1 MDVAVQAGLILLVI
15 FAFLLLIGTPIA
27 FSIIISSVIT
37 AFVVFPVNTSIIIA
51 AQKAATGVDKL
62 SLLAIPFFILAG
74 IIMNNG
80 GIAVR
85 LVNFAKVMA
94 GRIPGSLGQTNVV
107 GNMLFGS
114 ISGSAVASAAAMGG
128 ILGPMQEKEGYDKTF
143 SATLNIA
150 SAPTGLLIPPSNVLI
165 TYSLVSGG
173 TSVAALFMA
182 GYLPGLLWGL
192 LTMLVGFIIAKRKKY
207 PVSERIPLALKFKL
221 FLEAIPALLLII
233 IVIGGITAGIFTAT
247 EGAAVA
253 VVYALFLAMFIYR
266 TLKVKDL
273 PSILLETSRTT
284 AIIMFLIAGS
294 TIMSYVMTV
303 AGIPQLISE
312 SILGITDNPIAILL
326 IINLVLLIIGTFM
339 DMTPA
344 ILIFTPILLPIVTT
358 FGMDPVHFGIM
369 ITMNLCI
376 GSITPPV
383 GNCLFIGCKVGNIS
397 IDRVIKPLI
406 PYYIAIIIALL
417 IVTFVPELSLWIPR
431 LTGNL

>member
-1 MDVAVQAGLILLVI
+1 MDVAIQAGLVLLVV
-15 FAFLLLIGTPIA
+15 FAFFLIIGTPIA
-27 FSIIISSVIT
+27 FTIIISSVAT
-37 AFVVFPVNTSIIIA
+37 AIVIFPMDKSIIIA
-51 AQKAATGVDKL
+51 AQKVATGVDKL
-62 SLLAIPFFILAG
+62 TLLAIPFFILAG

-85 LVNFAKVMA
+85 LVNFAKVLS
-94 GRIPGSLGQTNVV
+94 GRMPGSLAHTNIV
-107 GNMLFGS
+107 GNMLFGA

-128 ILGPMQEKEGYDKTF
+128 ILGPMQEKEGYDKRF
-143 SATLNIA
+143 SATVNIA

-182 GYLPGLLWGL
+182 GYLPGILWGL
-192 LTMLVGFIIAKRKKY
+192 LTMVVAYIIAKRNNY
-207 PVSERIPLALKFKL
+207 PVSEKIPGKLKLKL
-221 FLEAIPALLLII
+221 FLDAIPSLLLII

-253 VVYALFLAMFIYR
+253 VVYALFLSMVVYR
-266 TLKVKDL
+266 SLKLRDL
-273 PSILLETSRTT
+273 PQILLETSKTT

-326 IINLVLLIIGTFM
+326 IMNLILLLIGTFM

-344 ILIFTPILLPIVTT
+344 ILIFTPILLPIATQL
-358 FGMDPVHFGIM
+358 GMDPVHFGIM

-383 GNCLFIGCKVGNIS
+383 GNCLFIGSKVGNVS
-397 IDRVIKPLI
+397 IDSVIKPLL
-406 PYYIAIIIALL
+406 PYYFVIIIGLL
-417 IVTFVPELSLWIPR
+417 ITTFVPELTLWIPR
-431 LTGNL
+431 ITGNL

>member
-1 MDVAVQAGLILLVI
+1 MDIAIQAGLILLIV
-15 FAFLLLIGTPIA
+15 FVFFLIIGTPIA
-27 FSIIISSVIT
+27 FSIIISSVAT
-37 AFVVFPVNTSIIIA
+37 ALVIFPLDKSIIIA
-51 AQKAATGVDKL
+51 AQKVATGVDKL
-62 SLLAIPFFILAG
+62 TLLAIPFFILAG

-80 GIAVR
+80 GIATR
-85 LVNFAKVMA
+85 LVNFAKVLS
-94 GRIPGSLGQTNVV
+94 GRMPGSLAQTNIV
-107 GNMLFGS
+107 GNMLFGA

-128 ILGPMQEKEGYDKTF
+128 ILGPMQEKDGYNKKF
-143 SATLNIA
+143 SATVNIA

-182 GYLPGLLWGL
+182 GYLPGILWGL
-192 LTMLVGFIIAKRKKY
+192 LTMLVAYIIAKRNNY
-207 PVSERIPLALKFKL
+207 PVSEKISARLKFKL
-221 FLEAIPALLLII
+221 FLDAIPSLLLII

-247 EGAAVA
+247 EGAAIAVA
-253 VVYALFLAMFIYR
+253 YALILSMIVYR
-266 TLKVKDL
+266 SLKVRDL
-273 PSILLETSRTT
+273 PKILLETAKTT

-326 IINLVLLIIGTFM
+326 IINLILLIIGTFM

-344 ILIFTPILLPIVTT
+344 ILIFTPILLPITT
-358 FGMDPVHFGIM
+358 GLGMDPIHFGIM

-383 GNCLFIGCKVGNIS
+383 GNCLFIGSKVGNVS
-397 IDRVIKPLI
+397 IDSVIKPLL
-406 PYYIAIIIALL
+406 PFYFVIIIALL
-417 IVTFVPELSLWIPR
+417 ATTFVPELSLWIPR

>member
-1 MDVAVQAGLILLVI
+1 MDVAIQAGLVLLVV
-15 FAFLLLIGTPIA
+15 FAFFLIIGTPIA
-27 FSIIISSVIT
+27 FTIIISSVAT
-37 AFVVFPVNTSIIIA
+37 AIVIFPMDKSIIIA
-51 AQKAATGVDKL
+51 AQKVATGVDKL
-62 SLLAIPFFILAG
+62 TLLAIPFFILAG

-85 LVNFAKVMA
+85 LVNFAKVLS
-94 GRIPGSLGQTNVV
+94 GRMPGSLAHTNIV
-107 GNMLFGS
+107 GNMLFGA

-128 ILGPMQEKEGYDKTF
+128 ILGPMQEKEGYDKRF
-143 SATLNIA
+143 SATVNIA

-182 GYLPGLLWGL
+182 GYLPGILWGL
-192 LTMLVGFIIAKRKKY
+192 LTMLVAYIIAKRNNY
-207 PVSERIPLALKFKL
+207 PVSEKIPGKLKLKL
-221 FLEAIPALLLII
+221 FLDAIPSLLLII

-253 VVYALFLAMFIYR
+253 VVYALFLSMVVYR
-266 TLKVKDL
+266 SLKFKDL
-273 PSILLETSRTT
+273 PQILLETSKTT

-326 IINLVLLIIGTFM
+326 IMNLILLLIGTFM

-344 ILIFTPILLPIVTT
+344 ILIFTPILLPIATQL
-358 FGMDPVHFGIM
+358 GMDPIHFGIM

-383 GNCLFIGCKVGNIS
+383 GNCLFIGSKVGNVS
-397 IDRVIKPLI
+397 IDSVIKPLL
-406 PYYIAIIIALL
+406 PYYFVIIIGLL
-417 IVTFVPELSLWIPR
+417 ITTFIPELTLWIPR
-431 LTGNL
+431 ITGNL

>member
-1 MDVAVQAGLILLVI
+1 MDIAIQAGLILLVI

-37 AFVVFPVNTSIIIA
+37 AVVIFPINTSIIIA

-62 SLLAIPFFILAG
+62 SLLAIPFFVLAG

-80 GIAVR
+80 GIAIK

-114 ISGSAVASAAAMGG
+114 ISGSAVASAAAMGS

-182 GYLPGLLWGL
+182 GYIPGILWGL
-192 LTMLVGFIIAKRKKY
+192 ATMLVGFIIAKRRKY
-207 PVSERIPLALKFKL
+207 PVSEKIPAKLKLKL
-221 FLEAIPALLLII
+221 FLDAIPALML
-233 IVIGGITAGIFTAT
+233 IVIVMGGIVAGIFTAT
-247 EGAAVA
+247 EGAAIA
-253 VVYALFLAMFIYR
+253 VVYALLLSMFIYR
-266 TLKVKDL
+266 QLKIKDL
-273 PSILLETSRTT
+273 PAILIETAKTT

-303 AGIPQLISE
+303 AGIPQAISE
-312 SILGITDNPIAILL
+312 GILGITDNPIAILL
-326 IINLVLLIIGTFM
+326 IINLLLLIIGTFM

-344 ILIFTPILLPIVTT
+344 VLIFTPILLPITMQL
-358 FGMDPVHFGIM
+358 GMDPVHFGIM

-397 IDRVIKPLI
+397 IDKVIKPLL
-406 PYYIAIIIALL
+406 PYYLAIIITLL
-417 IVTFVPELSLWIPR
+417 LVTFIPQLSLWIPSM
-431 LTGNL
+431 TGNL

>member
-1 MDVAVQAGLILLVI
+1 MDIAIQAGLVLLIV
-15 FAFLLLIGTPIA
+15 FVFFLIIGTPIA
-27 FSIIISSVIT
+27 FSIIISSVVT
-37 AFVVFPVNTSIIIA
+37 ALVIFPLDKSIIIA
-51 AQKAATGVDKL
+51 AQKVATGVDKL
-62 SLLAIPFFILAG
+62 TLLAIPFFILAG

-80 GIAVR
+80 GIATR
-85 LVNFAKVMA
+85 LVNFAKVLA
-94 GRIPGSLGQTNVV
+94 GRTPGSLAQTNIV
-107 GNMLFGS
+107 GNMLFGA

-128 ILGPMQEKEGYDKTF
+128 ILGPMQEKDGYDKKF
-143 SATLNIA
+143 SATVNIA

-182 GYLPGLLWGL
+182 GYLPGILWGL
-192 LTMLVGFIIAKRKKY
+192 LTMLAAFIIAKRNKY
-207 PVSERIPLALKFKL
+207 PVSEKISAKLKFKL
-221 FLEAIPALLLII
+221 FLEALPSLLLII

-247 EGAAVA
+247 EGAAIA
-253 VVYALFLAMFIYR
+253 VFYALFLSMVVYR
-266 TLKVKDL
+266 SLKMKEL
-273 PSILLETSRTT
+273 PKILLETAKTT

-312 SILGITDNPIAILL
+312 SILGITENPIAILL
-326 IINLVLLIIGTFM
+326 IINLILLIIGTFM

-344 ILIFTPILLPIVTT
+344 ILIFTPILLPIAMDL
-358 FGMDPVHFGIM
+358 GMDPVHFGIM

-383 GNCLFIGCKVGNIS
+383 GNCLFIGSKVGNVS
-397 IDRVIKPLI
+397 IDSVIKPLL
-406 PYYIAIIIALL
+406 PFYFVIIIALL
-417 IVTFVPELSLWIPR
+417 ITTFVPELSLWIPR

>member
-1 MDVAVQAGLILLVI
+1 MDIAIQAGLILLIV
-15 FAFLLLIGTPIA
+15 FVFFLIIGTPIA
-27 FSIIISSVIT
+27 FSIIISSVAT
-37 AFVVFPVNTSIIIA
+37 ALVIFPLDKSIIIA
-51 AQKAATGVDKL
+51 AQKVATGVDKL
-62 SLLAIPFFILAG
+62 TLLAIPFFILAG

-80 GIAVR
+80 GIATR
-85 LVNFAKVMA
+85 LVNFAKVLS
-94 GRIPGSLGQTNVV
+94 GRMPGSLAQTNIV
-107 GNMLFGS
+107 GNMLFGA

-128 ILGPMQEKEGYDKTF
+128 ILSPMQEKDGYDKKF
-143 SATLNIA
+143 SATVNIA

-182 GYLPGLLWGL
+182 GYLPGILWGL
-192 LTMLVGFIIAKRKKY
+192 LTMLVAYIIAKRNNY
-207 PVSERIPLALKFKL
+207 PVSEKISARLKFKL
-221 FLEAIPALLLII
+221 FLDAIPSLLLII

-247 EGAAVA
+247 EGAAIAVA
-253 VVYALFLAMFIYR
+253 YALVLSMIVYR
-266 TLKVKDL
+266 SLKVRDL
-273 PSILLETSRTT
+273 PKILLETAKTT

-326 IINLVLLIIGTFM
+326 IINLILLIIGTFM

-344 ILIFTPILLPIVTT
+344 ILIFTPILLPITT
-358 FGMDPVHFGIM
+358 SLGMDPIHFGIM

-383 GNCLFIGCKVGNIS
+383 GNCLFIGSKVGNVS
-397 IDRVIKPLI
+397 IDSVIKPLL
-406 PYYIAIIIALL
+406 PFYFVIIIALL
-417 IVTFVPELSLWIPR
+417 ITTFVPELSLWIPR